1 MGHYQS
7 ASILFEQMRVLSLAT
22 ADGTPLDGLDPQSA
36 PAAPPHILVLGPEN
50 SGKTT
55 LCKTLINYAVRGEP
69 WGHDEWSPILANLD
83 PGDVGHLGSNRFT
96 LLLTDPSPSRVRG
109 LYQGASQPPLCPP
122 RCLPRRLLAHWD
134 CQRQPLQRFGPP
146 MH

>member
-22 ADGTPLDGLDPQSA
+22 ADGTPLDGLDAQSA
-36 PAAPPHILVLGPEN
+36 PANPPHILVLGPEN

-96 LLLTDPSPSRVRG
+96 LLLMDPSPSRVRG

-134 CQRQPLQRFGPP
+134 CQHQPRQRFGPP
-146 MH
+146 TH